1 MFSISRTALFV
12 CFAAIHFVEAQ
23 QPAPKPHL
31 ELRVQHDYLALH
43 VTGKAPAGTTAVE
56 YRFVE
61 AGEISKEAPW
71 KPLPRSGQ
79 DLSFELDIPL
89 PTSRWSEVQVRAVKA
104 TEVLASRESHW
115 PEDKLKL
122 LSPERVQRLPENER
136 RQWEA
141 YLSRSTQRFEAEYD
155 FIAAECRKLSLATSA
170 AAPASKEE
178 LEVDSDTP
186 PEWFAGEA
194 AQKLA
199 SGIIS
204 YQTPTGGWSK
214 AVDFTQQTRIPG
226 MHWTSNAGNP
236 WHYCGTIDNRATTEP
251 IKILAG
257 VYSATKREDALAALK
272 RGLDYLF
279 EAQYPNGGWPQNY
292 PLESGYHEA
301 ITLNDNAMVHVLEIL
316 LAIADKKPP
325 FAFADDA
332 LSAKARASFER
343 GIACLARMQ
352 LKLED
357 KLTVWCAQ
365 HDPLD
370 FSPVQARTK
379 EPPSLSG
386 AESAELVK
394 FLMRKAP
401 ITEQTKAMIEPA
413 IGWFEQHR
421 LTGLRKTKNSLGR
434 TDYVTDSGS
443 SEIYW
448 ARFYDLK
455 TGKAIFPGAEDGIN
469 YATHSEMAAKNK
481 VAYDFMTTK
490 PRDLLAKEVD
500 RWMKRFEKNR

>member
-1 MFSISRTALFV
+1 MFSVYR
-12 CFAAIHFVEAQ
+12 AAFLGFPFTINLVEAQ
-23 QPAPKPHL
+23 QPAPKPQL

-43 VTGKAPAGTTAVE
+43 VNGKAPAGTTAVE
-56 YRFVE
+56 YRFVD
-61 AGEISKEAPW
+61 AGEISKDAPW
-71 KPLPRSGQ
+71 KPLATSGQ
-79 DLSFELDIPL
+79 DLSFKLDIPL
-89 PTSRWSEVQVRAVKA
+89 PTSRWSEVQVRAMKG
-104 TEVLASRESHW
+104 TEVLVSRESHW

-122 LSPERVQRLPENER
+122 LTPDRIQRLPDNQKRE
-136 RQWEA
+136 WEA
-141 YLSRSTQRFEAEYD
+141 YLSRSKLRSESEYD
-155 FIAAECRKLSLATSA
+155 FIAAECRKAGLAASA
-170 AAPASKEE
+170 PAPASKAE

-186 PEWFAGEA
+186 PEWFAGEN

-214 AVDFTQQTRIPG
+214 AVDFTQQPRIPD
-226 MHWTSNAGNP
+226 MHWTSNEGNP

-325 FAFADDA
+325 FVFADDA
-332 LSAKARASFER
+332 LSAKAKASFER
-343 GIACLARMQ
+343 GIACLAGMQ
-352 LKLED
+352 LKLD
-357 KLTVWCAQ
+357 GKLTVWCAQ
-365 HDPLD
+365 HDPID

-401 ITEQTKAMIEPA
+401 LSEQTKAMIEPA
-413 IGWFEQHR
+413 IAWFEQHR

-434 TDYVTDSGS
+434 TDYVVDSGS

-500 RWMKRFEKNR
+500 RWKKRFEKNR